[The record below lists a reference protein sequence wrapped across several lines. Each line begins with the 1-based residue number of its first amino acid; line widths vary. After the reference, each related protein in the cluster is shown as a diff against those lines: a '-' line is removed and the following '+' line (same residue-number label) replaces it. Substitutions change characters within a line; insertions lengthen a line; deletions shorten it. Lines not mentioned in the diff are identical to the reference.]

1 MVNRWQLREKLVEFF
16 QEDIGLEDVTT
27 NAIFSSQHTSD
38 VELKAKS
45 DIVFVGENVLIEGL
59 RLLDESTEITLH
71 HRDGDFVKRGE
82 VIATLS
88 GSTRA
93 LLSGERVILNLM
105 QRMSGIATAVHR
117 AKEALND
124 DSIQICD
131 TRKTAP
137 GLRMFDKYAVR
148 KGGGVNH
155 RFGLYDAAMIKD
167 NHIDAAGSITLAV
180 ERVKAYA
187 SHMTKI
193 EVETRNALEVKEAVE
208 AGADVIMFDNCSP
221 EEIKELVSLVP
232 DTIKTEASGNV
243 TIDNIGSYR
252 GCGVDFISLGSLTHS
267 VEAADIH
274 FVMKG

>member
-1 MVNRWQLREKLVEFF
+1 MVNRWQLRDKLVTFF

-27 NAIFSSQHTSD
+27 NAIFSSRDRSD
-38 VELKAKS
+38 MVLRAKS
-45 DIVFVGENVLIEGL
+45 DIVFVGEDVLIEGF
-59 RLLDESTEITLH
+59 RLLDESMDVTLH
-71 HRDGDFVKRGE
+71 YHDGDFVKCGE
-82 VIATLS
+82 VIANVS
-88 GSTRA
+88 GRTRA
-93 LLSGERVILNLM
+93 LLTGERVILNLL

-117 AKEALND
+117 AKKALND
-124 DSIQICD
+124 DSIRICD

-148 KGGGVNH
+148 SGGGVNH
-155 RFGLYDAAMIKD
+155 RFGLDDAVMIKD

-193 EVETRNALEVKEAVE
+193 EVETRNVAEVEEAVAAE
-208 AGADVIMFDNCSP
+208 VDVIMFDNCTP
-221 EEIKELVSLVP
+221 DKMKDLVPLVP
-232 DTIKTEASGNV
+232 DTIKTEASGNI
-243 TIDNIGSYR
+243 TIDNISSYR

-267 VEAADIH
+267 VEAADKH